1 MTQMLAQRER
11 DYFAE
16 TVICANCFI
25 VAIIFLRSLFVFV
38 RSLFDFLRPL
48 FDFVR
53 SLFVFVRPLF
63 DFLKST

>member
-1 MTQMLAQRER
+1 MLAQREH

-38 RSLFDFLRPL
+38 RPLFDFLRLLFDFLRPL
-48 FDFVR
+48 FDF
-53 SLFVFVRPLF
+53 
-63 DFLKST
+63 LKST

>member
-1 MTQMLAQRER
+1 MTQMLAQREH

-38 RSLFDFLRPL
+38 RSLFVFVRPL
-48 FDFVR
+48 FD
-53 SLFVFVRPLF
+53 FVRPLF